1 MADEEPAD
9 RTTESLTINRRE
21 VLAATGSAAV
31 GVAAF
36 SGTASAH
43 EVSTVAFCGCTQV
56 TVYGIELGADS
67 SDYVAILYCDGD
79 IVERDLTGTDRRV
92 NYDMDADESIG
103 PNDDCQIVAVKGTT
117 YPHGDFII
125 CNEHCPANCA
135 AKGLAEAD
143 LDCDDPDDVT
153 SGGSRDGLPE
163 QTITVQCS
171 GCGRDEPGHPGRP
184 EDPGRGRGRGR

>member
-9 RTTESLTINRRE
+9 RTTESLTINRRK

-56 TVYGIELGADS
+56 TVYGEELGDTSYQA
-67 SDYVAILYCDGD
+67 VLYCDGD
-79 IVERDLTGTDRRV
+79 IVRRDLTGTETRQ
-92 NYDMDADESIG
+92 NYDMDADETIG
-103 PNDDCQIVAVKGTT
+103 RGDDCQIIALEGTT
-117 YPHGDFII
+117 SPHGDFTI

-135 AKGLAEAD
+135 RKGLEDAD
-143 LDCDDPDDVT
+143 LECSVPD
-153 SGGSRDGLPE
+153 S
-163 QTITVQCS
+163 INVQCS
-171 GCGRDEPGHPGRP
+171 GCGRDEPGHPGRGG
-184 EDPGRGRGRGR
+184 GRGRGRGKGRKRGR